1 VPRANHPRRFLS
13 QTEATFGGASE
24 ARGGSVETAAE
35 AALARTL
42 EGLRGERAAF
52 RLLQR
57 RSAAAETE
65 VRTLRCVVAAVLSG
79 GPPAADRPS
88 IYPEFLGG
96 SLYGSS
102 EYPMHAL
109 RSERGRKRADADATR
124 RMSQFLVD
132 ESSDL
137 GRDHAAQVRRLRLDG
152 EALRLEAEKQ
162 QLLVAECA
170 QRAAADAKALSANR
184 LELQKLRAQLRAS
197 EAVAEY
203 AKKTELR
210 FDESAVDT
218 ASLRQKLEVAAASEA
233 RSASILLQLRIEAE
247 RSAGREAALGEELAE
262 YRKSLKSTELAAAR
276 ERIRALERLLEKECE
291 GRAHAAQVREQ
302 RDSLEKERGEWAK
315 RFGVLVGA
323 AGAGDDASSVARRCL
338 DALRSAQAKRC
349 ASEGLAHAA
358 DAGRRRAE
366 RHLEE
371 GELRAKALTEEV
383 ANLTSAL
390 AESVILKSEALRR
403 AAVECREVESLR
415 LLLKTFSKLDAA
427 QTIDGPAVSVALKK
441 RLADLEQAI
450 DAARQ
455 ALKQAGESPASG
467 AASTGASSKNAP
479 STESAFKTA
488 PQPPVSHRRSAD
500 AVRVLHLALNPAASA
515 AAARASFGA
524 PAVASPAEL
533 APALDATKLHARL
546 KEKFR
551 EHLNWFREAVYLLT
565 GFRVDM
571 TTSGGEAPRVRLR
584 SMFAERED
592 DALEQRCR
600 RLGEN
605 GEKDRCAL
613 YSIFYEAAP
622 PRLKRDV
629 RKSQR
634 PRRGKTQADSR
645 VTETR
650 TKVSKD
656 GPTRGRI
663 SKVPE
668 DAPKWTEV
676 SCGRRGIG
684 GMGSCRLWL
693 RTCAA

>member
-1 VPRANHPRRFLS
+1 
-13 QTEATFGGASE
+13 
-24 ARGGSVETAAE
+24 
-35 AALARTL
+35 
-42 EGLRGERAAF
+42 
-52 RLLQR
+52 
-57 RSAAAETE
+57 
-65 VRTLRCVVAAVLSG
+65 
-79 GPPAADRPS
+79 
-88 IYPEFLGG
+88 
-96 SLYGSS
+96 
-102 EYPMHAL
+102 
-109 RSERGRKRADADATR
+109 
-124 RMSQFLVD
+124 MSQFLVD

-592 DALEQRCR
+592 DALEFQLADGGVQLLATPFAEALDE
-600 RLGEN
+600 RLFAALKLCHSVPAFLANVQLSLFEN
-605 GEKDRCAL
+605 QTLGYRA
-613 YSIFYEAAP
+613 
-622 PRLKRDV
+622 
-629 RKSQR
+629 
-634 PRRGKTQADSR
+634 
-645 VTETR
+645 
-650 TKVSKD
+650 
-656 GPTRGRI
+656 
-663 SKVPE
+663 
-668 DAPKWTEV
+668 
-676 SCGRRGIG
+676 
-684 GMGSCRLWL
+684 
-693 RTCAA
+693 